1 MLDGGYDIEMGD
13 VTQNID
19 EAEVV
24 SLYFPLFRKTLLVD
38 TRTGPASGPLVC
50 VVDMVNTSQERMRA
64 LRRMRP
70 QFARPDS
77 ITMIPWLR
85 RVESLRDLGVWE
97 HLERRLTASG
107 GPGALREASACLD
120 ELVAYQRR
128 EFRRAITGEQYQTL
142 WGRLGQGDAA
152 PR

>member
-1 MLDGGYDIEMGD
+1 MLDGGYDID
-13 VTQNID
+13 LQAVIANVA

-24 SLYFPLFRKTLLVD
+24 SLYFPLLRKTLLVD
-38 TRTGPASGPLVC
+38 TRTSPSTGPLVC
-50 VVDMVNTSQERMRA
+50 VVDMVNTSEERMRS

-85 RVESLRDLGVWE
+85 RIESLRGLGVWAAI
-97 HLERRLTASG
+97 ERRLDRSG
-107 GPGALREASACLD
+107 GARVVRDASACLD
-120 ELVAYQRR
+120 ELGAYEQR
-128 EFRRAITGEQYQTL
+128 EFRRAVTGEQYQTL
-142 WGRLGQGDAA
+142 WGRLGLGDVA

>member
-1 MLDGGYDIEMGD
+1 MLDGGYEIELGA
-13 VTQNID
+13 VTHNID

-24 SLYFPLFRKTLLVD
+24 SLYFPLLRKTLLID
-38 TRTGPASGPLVC
+38 TRTSPGSGPLVC
-50 VVDMVNTSQERMRA
+50 VVDMVNTSQERMRS

-85 RVESLRDLGVWE
+85 RVDSLRDLGVWE
-97 HLERRLTASG
+97 HVERRLQSTG
-107 GPGALREASACLD
+107 GARAVRDATACLQ
-120 ELVAYQRR
+120 ELNAYERR

-142 WGRLGQGDAA
+142 WGRLGQGDIAQ
-152 PR
+152 R

>member
-1 MLDGGYDIEMGD
+1 MLDGGYEIELGAVID
-13 VTQNID
+13 NID
-19 EAEVV
+19 QAEVV
-24 SLYFPLFRKTLLVD
+24 SLYFPLLRKTLLID
-38 TRTGPASGPLVC
+38 TRTSPASGPLVC
-50 VVDMVNTSQERMRA
+50 VVDMVNTSQERMRS

-97 HLERRLTASG
+97 HVERRLRSTG
-107 GPGALREASACLD
+107 GVSAVRDATGCFQ
-120 ELVAYQRR
+120 ELMAYERR

-142 WGRLGQGDAA
+142 WGRLGQGDVAQ
-152 PR
+152 R

>member
-1 MLDGGYDIEMGD
+1 
-13 VTQNID
+13 
-19 EAEVV
+19 
-24 SLYFPLFRKTLLVD
+24 
-38 TRTGPASGPLVC
+38 
-50 VVDMVNTSQERMRA
+50 MVNSSQERMRS

-97 HLERRLTASG
+97 HLARRLESIG
-107 GPGALREASACLD
+107 GAVAVRDAMACLG
-120 ELVAYQRR
+120 ELAAYERR

-142 WGRLGQGDAA
+142 WGRLGQGDIA